1 MFSKLKVEVLTD
13 EEKKNLFS
21 SLDHRLNA
29 GPSYAVRVTNK
40 KDDSLYVFVQER
52 TDIDEDTGFASRSI
66 QFELY
71 DNKLEWLEQRSVH
84 VQERSDRKLPTSEAF
99 KQVTAR
105 VSGAGEKLYKKA
117 ARAAAVIQE
126 KREELKAKQEKIAE
140 TEKRQQ
146 SSAFKAVKGF
156 FGR

>member
-71 DNKLEWLEQRSVH
+71 DNKLE
-84 VQERSDRKLPTSEAF
+84 
-99 KQVTAR
+99 
-105 VSGAGEKLYKKA
+105 
-117 ARAAAVIQE
+117 
-126 KREELKAKQEKIAE
+126 
-140 TEKRQQ
+140 
-146 SSAFKAVKGF
+146 
-156 FGR
+156 